1 MELFKAGKSVDFTL
15 ICGSAK
21 YPVHS
26 LLLSLHS
33 VYFQRLFDTEFK
45 VLLILYILARYR
57 EHSDFVMQEARTG
70 ECELH
75 DDHPAAVALMIKYFY
90 SFDYATDASTDNHFA
105 NQLELHAHVYVV
117 ADKYG
122 VEDLKQLACRKF
134 TDIVPETVPQNL
146 DPTDA
151 FRLIYKATPAQESN
165 KLRKVATT
173 AWCLLSHQIVDYIG
187 QAAVDKLLRDAP
199 DLDVEIAHQYS
210 ALIKVST
217 VFWSDM
223 RCECGGS
230 KQGDLPAIVVQPCP
244 KCHGSFTGS
253 RKEVKMK
260 TRMQID
266 FGMFQ

>member
-1 MELFKAGKSVDFTL
+1 MESSHFRAAAERLFKAGKSVDFTL

-21 YPVHS
+21 YPVHR
-26 LLLSLHS
+26 LLLSLYS

-45 VLLILYILARYR
+45 
-57 EHSDFVMQEARTG
+57 EALTG
-70 ECELH
+70 ECILH
-75 DDHPAAVALMIKYFY
+75 DDHPAAVVLMIKYFY

-134 TDIVPETVPQNL
+134 TDIVPEIVPQNL

-151 FRLIYKATPAQESN
+151 FRLIFTATPAQESN

-199 DLDVEIAHQYS
+199 DLAVEIAHQYS

-223 RCECGGS
+223 RCECGGT
-230 KQGDLPAIVVQPCP
+230 KQGDLPGIVVQPCP